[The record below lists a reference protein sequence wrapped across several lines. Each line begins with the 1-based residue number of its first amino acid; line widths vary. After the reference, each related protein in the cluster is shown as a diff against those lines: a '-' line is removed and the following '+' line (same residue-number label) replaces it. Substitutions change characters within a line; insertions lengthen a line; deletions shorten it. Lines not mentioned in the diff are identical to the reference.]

1 MALKNDRVSKLVNKW
16 LLSLYNPRYYSLI
29 FLKSYKRGGVEK
41 VSKGCRKGDGG
52 VEISNHLFTI
62 LYIYVAVLW

>member
-29 FLKSYKRGGVEK
+29 FLKSSKKG
-41 VSKGCRKGDGG
+41 VSKRCRKG
-52 VEISNHLFTI
+52 
-62 LYIYVAVLW
+62 VARVSAVSKN

>member
-16 LLSLYNPRYYSLI
+16 LLLLYNPRYYSLI
-29 FLKSYKRGGVEK
+29 FLKSSKRGGVER
-41 VSKGCRKGDGG
+41 VSQGCRKGVAS
-52 VEISNHLFTI
+52 VEISKQMFTI